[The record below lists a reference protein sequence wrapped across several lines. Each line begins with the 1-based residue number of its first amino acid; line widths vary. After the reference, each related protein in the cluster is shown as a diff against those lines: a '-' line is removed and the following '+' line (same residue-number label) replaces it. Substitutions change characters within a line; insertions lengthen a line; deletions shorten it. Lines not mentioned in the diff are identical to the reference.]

1 MGVSN
6 FSGER
11 IDVET
16 YDILMLI
23 VLVAA
28 VVFGALKGFAWQ
40 LASFA
45 SITVSYIV
53 AYRYRMPF
61 SESINA
67 DPPWNRFLAMLI
79 LYVGTSLVIWTA
91 FRMLSNSIDRLKL
104 KEFDRQVG
112 AVFGFGKGVLYCT
125 LITLFAVTLLGPEIS
140 NKIVRSKSGYY
151 IANVLDRSNLI
162 MPSDVHEVIGPYI
175 ERFDQQV
182 RAAEN
187 APAQNRS
194 RLWGEEHGRFDGA
207 TPRDTLWQESPAEEG
222 SQPWLPIDR
231 AQQIDRVQQALQRTG
246 GAASSR
252 R

>member
-1 MGVSN
+1 M
-6 FSGER
+6 
-11 IDVET
+11 ET

-53 AYRYRMPF
+53 AYRYREPF

-79 LYVGTSLVIWTA
+79 LYVGTSLVIWMA
-91 FRMLSNSIDRLKL
+91 FRMVSNSIDRLKL
-104 KEFDRQVG
+104 TEFDRQVG

-140 NKIVRSKSGYY
+140 DRIVRSKSGYY

-162 MPSDVHEVIGPYI
+162 MPPDVHEVIGPYL

-187 APAQNRS
+187 SRS
-194 RLWGEEHGRFDGA
+194 KNGSMLWGEEQSQFDGSS
-207 TPRDTLWQESPAEEG
+207 TPDELWQELPSEID
-222 SQPWLPIDR
+222 SQPWLPGDR
-231 AQQIDRVQQALQRTG
+231 FQQTREPAS
-246 GAASSR
+246 GAASPWR
-252 R
+252 